1 MIADKYTIREQNEA
15 IVLTNI
21 INNSEISRSAVS
33 KSTGLNK
40 ASISEIVKKLMN
52 DQLINETGI
61 GNASSAGGRKPIM
74 LQLNK
79 LAGVS
84 LGIDLGYDYVSSM
97 LTYLNGEIVK
107 EKIITG
113 TLITKENA
121 IDIIKDIIESYTN
134 LATELPYKIIGVT
147 VAIHGIVFENNILFT
162 PYYNLDK
169 IDLFKELSNIIDIP
183 IHLENEANLTALAES
198 TFSSKKN
205 NLVSVSIHSGIGA
218 GIVMNGSLYCGLNGR
233 SGEIGHMTLYPHGL
247 DCPCGNHGCF
257 EQYCSEKSIVNQ
269 FRFLK
274 NDPSLSINDL
284 VFSFEQND
292 EQSLALI
299 NTFIGNLSIGIN
311 NLIATY
317 GPEIIYIN
325 SSLTR
330 KIPGIL
336 PTVNNRLVTSFNK
349 NTPLYESQL
358 GTKASL
364 FGATAL
370 SIKNFLRVEHLDFQI
385 NNDLDSKEQ

>member
-1 MIADKYTIREQNEA
+1 MIADKYSIREQNEA

-33 KSTGLNK
+33 KITGLNK
-40 ASISEIVKKLMN
+40 ASISEIVKKLIN

-79 LAGVS
+79 HAGVS
-84 LGIDLGYDYVSSM
+84 LGIDLGYDYIASM

-107 EKIITG
+107 KKRTTG
-113 TLITKENA
+113 TLITKENVVK
-121 IDIIKDIIESYTN
+121 IIEDIIESYTN

-147 VAIHGIVFENNILFT
+147 IAIHGIVFENNILFT

-169 IDLFKELSNIIDIP
+169 IDLFKDLSNITDIP
-183 IHLENEANLTALAES
+183 IYLENEANLTALAES

-218 GIVMNGSLYCGLNGR
+218 GIVMNGSLYVGLNGR

-247 DCPCGNHGCF
+247 TCPCGNHGCF
-257 EQYCSEKSIVNQ
+257 EQYCSEQSIMNQ
-269 FRFLK
+269 FRSLK
-274 NDPSLSINDL
+274 NDFSLSIDDL
-284 VFSFEQND
+284 VLSFERND
-292 EQSLALI
+292 EQSLNLI
-299 NTFIGNLSIGIN
+299 NKFIDNLSIGIN

-330 KIPGIL
+330 KIPIIL
-336 PTVNNRLVTSFNK
+336 PSVNDKMISSFNK

-364 FGATAL
+364 LGATAL
-370 SIKNFLRVEHLDFQI
+370 AIKNFLKVEQLDFRI
-385 NNDLDSKEQ
+385 

>member
-370 SIKNFLRVEHLDFQI
+370 SIKNFLRVEHLDFRV
-385 NNDLDSKEQ
+385 

>member
-40 ASISEIVKKLMN
+40 ASISEIVKKLIN

-79 LAGVS
+79 HAGVS
-84 LGIDLGYDYVSSM
+84 LGIDLGYDYIASM
-97 LTYLNGEIVK
+97 LTYLNGELVK
-107 EKIITG
+107 EKRTTG
-113 TLITKENA
+113 TLITKENVVE
-121 IDIIKDIIESYTN
+121 IIEDIIESYTN

-147 VAIHGIVFENNILFT
+147 IAIHGIVFENNILFT

-274 NDPSLSINDL
+274 NDPSLSIDDL
-284 VFSFEQND
+284 VCSFEKND
-292 EQSLALI
+292 EQSLTLI
-299 NTFIGNLSIGIN
+299 NKFTENLSIGIN

-349 NTPLYESQL
+349 NTPLYESRL
-358 GTKASL
+358 GIKASL

-370 SIKNFLRVEHLDFQI
+370 AIKNFLKVEYLDFRVE
-385 NNDLDSKEQ
+385 S

>member
-370 SIKNFLRVEHLDFQI
+370 SIKKFLRVEHLDFRV
-385 NNDLDSKEQ
+385 

>member
-336 PTVNNRLVTSFNK
+336 TTVNNRLVTSFNK

-370 SIKNFLRVEHLDFQI
+370 SIKNFLRVEHLDFRV
-385 NNDLDSKEQ
+385 

>member
-15 IVLTNI
+15 LVLENI
-21 INNSEISRSAVS
+21 INHSEISRSAVS

-52 DQLINETGI
+52 DQIIDEIGI
-61 GNASSAGGRKPIM
+61 GSGSSSGGRKPIL

-79 LAGVS
+79 HAGVS

-97 LTYLNGEIVK
+97 LTYLNGEIVE
-107 EKIITG
+107 EKRTKG
-113 TLITKENA
+113 TLITKENVVE
-121 IDIIKDIIESYTN
+121 IIKDIIESYAH
-134 LATELPYKIIGVT
+134 LAADLPYKIIGVT
-147 VAIHGIVFENNILFT
+147 IAIHGIVFENNILFT
-162 PYYNLDK
+162 PYYDLDK
-169 IDLFKELSNIIDIP
+169 INLFKDLSKIIDIP

-198 TFSSKKN
+198 IFSSKKN

-218 GIVMNGSLYCGLNGR
+218 GIVMNGSLYGGLNGR

-247 DCPCGNHGCF
+247 ACPCGNHGCF
-257 EQYCSEKSIVNQ
+257 EQYCSEKSIMNQ
-269 FRFLK
+269 FRSLK
-274 NDPSLSINDL
+274 NDFSLSIDDL
-284 VFSFEQND
+284 VLSFERND
-292 EQSLALI
+292 EQSLNLI
-299 NTFIGNLSIGIN
+299 NKFIDNLSIGIN

-330 KIPGIL
+330 KIPCIL
-336 PTVNNRLVTSFNK
+336 PTVKDKMVSSFNK

-358 GTKASL
+358 GMKASL
-364 FGATAL
+364 LGATAL
-370 SIKNFLRVEHLDFQI
+370 AIKNFLKVDYLDFRV
-385 NNDLDSKEQ
+385 